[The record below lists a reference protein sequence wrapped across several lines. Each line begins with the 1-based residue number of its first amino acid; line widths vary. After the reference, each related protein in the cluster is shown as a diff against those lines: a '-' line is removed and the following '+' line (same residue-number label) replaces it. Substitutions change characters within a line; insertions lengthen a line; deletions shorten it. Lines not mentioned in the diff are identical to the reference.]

1 LQSFSARGD
10 AIDKRKDDAQMR
22 GLFMVGLRLL
32 YERAPARAATHTAPT
47 GIPAHAGRKC
57 GGRVG

>member
-1 LQSFSARGD
+1 
-10 AIDKRKDDAQMR
+10 MR